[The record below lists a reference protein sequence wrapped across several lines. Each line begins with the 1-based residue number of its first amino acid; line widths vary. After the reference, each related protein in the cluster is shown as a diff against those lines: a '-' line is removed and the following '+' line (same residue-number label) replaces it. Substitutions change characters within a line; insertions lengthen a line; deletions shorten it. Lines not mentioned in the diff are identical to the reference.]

1 MLTGESILPKSSS
14 FSRSQIYLRAPVG
27 STQAR
32 LSLLLN
38 QVDYSAGELIF
49 DTAEARPLTE
59 SDYLASR
66 ANTAGITTPDLSP
79 TADPD
84 NDGVSSAAE
93 FLWGTD
99 PFSASSV
106 TRLGLGYTST
116 PNTLKLSWLAV
127 PGSTY
132 LIDQSQSLETMSRP
146 IQTLEVKPSSTTSST
161 SPFTAEYDVPMTN
174 SRSFYRI
181 RPK

>member
-1 MLTGESILPKSSS
+1 
-14 FSRSQIYLRAPVG
+14 
-27 STQAR
+27 
-32 LSLLLN
+32 LN
-38 QVDYSAGELIF
+38 QVNYSAGELVF

-59 SDYLASR
+59 SDYLASQ
-66 ANTAGITTPDLSP
+66 ANTSGISTPDLNP
-79 TADPD
+79 TSDPD

-106 TRLGLGYTST
+106 TRLGLGYAST
-116 PNTLKLSWLAV
+116 PNTLKLNWTAV

-132 LIDQSQSLETMSRP
+132 MIDQSPNLENMSTP
-146 IQTLEVKPSSTTSST
+146 IQTFEVTPSSTAGST
-161 SPFTAEYDVPMTN
+161 SLFTAEYEVPMT
-174 SRSFYRI
+174 SSKSFYRI